1 MKTFLEKPTEVKRN
15 WYVVDAEGKTLG
27 RLCSKIAPILMG
39 KNKPTYT
46 PNVDGGDFVIVIN
59 ADKVQFTGKK
69 LAQKIYYRHSQYPG
83 GLKET
88 TAAAMMEKHPER
100 VIMLAVK
107 GMLPK
112 NRLAA
117 RMLTRLRVYAGPEHE
132 HQAQKPE
139 TITL

>member
-46 PNVDGGDFVIVIN
+46 PNVDGGVFVILIN